1 MGKLRKI
8 GRKIKKKVKKLFSSK
23 LGKIIGMIGTMYAM
37 SFAMNSIKGFFTKG
51 ATESAAASVVNPEAI
66 SSATGESLVG
76 AGGGFGTQ
84 SGTLATGQGGTGTT
98 LIDGSST
105 ETLGNIVE
113 KAPSNIEAIDTTI
126 KGTKGIA
133 ANGGTLPSND
143 ISGAIESTAEVFD
156 ATTVAEANDGI
167 NFLNETKGN
176 VMDVKTAQFTPPEVT
191 IDTSAATDLMNTRP
205 DIAMDINP
213 TVNVPDAALESPSRL
228 EALATNTRE
237 GVSNLGEN
245 IGTYFREGDV
255 IPDTIAGVGSGLIMS
270 QFQDEP
276 EMGGGF
282 IAPQP
287 IQVQAQGAYLQEVG
301 PMMSTVTGVPNFTNF
316 TQMANQSVYGIG
328 TPNHLAGLY
337 G

>member
-51 ATESAAASVVNPEAI
+51 ATEGAASSTLASTGEVVGTKV
-66 SSATGESLVG
+66 SSATPT
-76 AGGGFGTQ
+76 GGFTP
-84 SGTLATGQGGTGTT
+84 SSSN

-113 KAPSNIEAIDTTI
+113 NAPSNIEAMETTV

-133 ANGGTLPSND
+133 ANGSSLPSSD
-143 ISGAIESTAEVFD
+143 ISGAVESTAEVFD

-176 VMDVKTAQFTPPEVT
+176 VMDVKTAQFTPPEVGT
-191 IDTSAATDLMNTRP
+191 IDTSAATDLMNTGP
-205 DIAMDINP
+205 EIAMDVKP
-213 TVNVPDAALESPSRL
+213 TANIPDAALENPSRL
-228 EALATNTRE
+228 ESLAINTKE
-237 GVSNLGEN
+237 GASNLGEK
-245 IGTYFREGDV
+245 IGTYFKEGDV
-255 IPDTIAGVGSGLIMS
+255 IPDTIAGVGTGVVMS
-270 QFQDEP
+270 KLQDEP
-276 EMGGGF
+276 EMSGGF

-287 IQVQAQGAYLQEVG
+287 VQVQAQGAYMQEVG
-301 PMMSTVTGVPNFTNF
+301 PVMSNITGVPNFNNF
-316 TQMANQSVYGIG
+316 AQMAQQNIYGIG